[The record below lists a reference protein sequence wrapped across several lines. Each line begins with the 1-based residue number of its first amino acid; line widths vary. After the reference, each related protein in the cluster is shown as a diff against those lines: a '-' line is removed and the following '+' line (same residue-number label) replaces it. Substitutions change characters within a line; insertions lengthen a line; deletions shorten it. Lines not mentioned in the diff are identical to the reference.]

1 MQKFCSNCANFY
13 YDGLSVARCRKN
25 KLLGIYNCSDYVE
38 YDNICTNTMCEN
50 IFIKNE
56 EKTAD
61 MVNHPNHYNRNG
73 LECMTVIRAAL
84 GDEKYEGFLTG
95 NIIKYIFRYPDK
107 NGIEDCK
114 KARFYLNELIE
125 LLDK

>member
-1 MQKFCSNCANFY
+1 MSKLCFNCANFY
-13 YDGLSVARCRKN
+13 SDELSIGHCKKG
-25 KLLGIYNCSDYVE
+25 KLPGVYNCSDYIE
-38 YDNICTNTMCEN
+38 YDN
-50 IFIKNE
+50 KNV
-56 EKTAD
+56 EKTVD

-73 LECMTVIRAAL
+73 LECMSVIRATL